1 VSKGVRLFPAV
12 HGHIA
17 DSVRDHE
24 SGPVACVGSGF
35 ITVKVMNL
43 SAVSRTAKAGDVV
56 IQRGKP
62 CHGLPAVFH
71 VATVWGSNT
80 RSWR

>member
-1 VSKGVRLFPAV
+1 MGVRLFPAA

-17 DSVRDHE
+17 DSVRDQE
-24 SGPVACVGSGF
+24 RGLVACAGSGF

-43 SAVSRTAKAGDVV
+43 SAVSRTAKAGDTV

-62 CHGLPAVFH
+62 SHEQMLPIWVTA
-71 VATVWGSNT
+71 ASGS
-80 RSWR
+80 RCYQA